1 MECMRSE
8 CDDTRAS
15 EKNEPRCGFCYQH
28 KGDTY
33 TKSTPVTQSKPMGG
47 IRLTRSDARDI
58 SPTCAQVINLWRTC
72 GGN

>member
-1 MECMRSE
+1 VTILGPQKKMSHVAVFATN
-8 CDDTRAS
+8 TR
-15 EKNEPRCGFCYQH
+15 
-28 KGDTY
+28 GDTY